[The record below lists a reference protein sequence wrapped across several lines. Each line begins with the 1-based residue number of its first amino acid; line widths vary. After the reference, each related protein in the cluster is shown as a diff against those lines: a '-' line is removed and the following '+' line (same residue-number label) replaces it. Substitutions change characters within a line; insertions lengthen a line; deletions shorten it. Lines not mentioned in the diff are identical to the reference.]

1 MKKFGLIGYPL
12 GHSFSRSFFSDKF
25 NRENLNCSYE
35 NFEIKSINELHPL
48 LKKSRAIVGLN
59 VTIPYKRDVI
69 ELLND
74 IDPDAAKIGAVNV
87 IKIIRTGNEYRLKGY
102 NTDMYGFT
110 ESVKPLLTG
119 KGDNISALLLGTGG
133 ASLAVKEA
141 LNQLGIEFTTVS
153 RSPGKGDIVY
163 EQVTEE
169 VLTLNRLIIN
179 TTPLGMSPDIDSAPD
194 IPYRVLTNRH
204 ILFDLV
210 YNPSETKFMR
220 LGKSEG
226 ALVVNGLIM
235 LHLQAQKSWE
245 IWNSGVKG

>member
-25 NRENLNCSYE
+25 ERENLSCSYE
-35 NFEIKSINELHPL
+35 NFEIKSINELHHL
-48 LKKSRAIVGLN
+48 LKSNRDIAGLN

-69 ELLND
+69 DLLND
-74 IDPDAAKIGAVNV
+74 IDPDAVKIGAVNV
-87 IKIIRTGNEYRLKGY
+87 IKVIRTGNEYRLMGY

-110 ESVKPLLTG
+110 ESVKPLLTS
-119 KGDNISALLLGTGG
+119 KDNISALLLGSGG

-141 LNQLGIEFTTVS
+141 LHRLGMEFTTVS
-153 RSPGKGDIVY
+153 RSPGRGDIVY
-163 EQVTEE
+163 SQISEE
-169 VLTLNRLIIN
+169 IVNHNRLIIN

-194 IPYRVLTNRH
+194 IPYRLLTNKH

-220 LGKSEG
+220 LGRSEG
-226 ALVVNGLIM
+226 AVVMNGLEM
-235 LHLQAQKSWE
+235 LHLQAQRSWE
-245 IWNSGVKG
+245 IWNS